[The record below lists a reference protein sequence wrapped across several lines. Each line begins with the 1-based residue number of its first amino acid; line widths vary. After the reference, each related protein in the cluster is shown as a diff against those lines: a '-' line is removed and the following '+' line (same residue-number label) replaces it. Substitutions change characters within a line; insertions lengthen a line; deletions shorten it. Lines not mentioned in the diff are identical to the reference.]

1 MVTTLE
7 VEVVDMATTQ
17 DISLTAILGEYFSSS
32 HFVVLYHSYFVLVSY
47 YEITKTQKDSN
58 FSSFLFTSGHL
69 LYASKN
75 QKEQKDFRFL
85 ESDAKM
91 EVQEL
96 LKSAH
101 CFIFYFL
108 PVTPVE
114 LKF

>member
-17 DISLTAILGEYFSSS
+17 DISLTASLGEYFSSS
-32 HFVVLYHSYFVLVSY
+32 HFVVLYHSYFVSVSCF
-47 YEITKTQKDSN
+47 EITKTQKYSN
-58 FSSFLFTSGHL
+58 CSSCLFTSGHL

-75 QKEQKDFRFL
+75 QKEQKDFHFL

-96 LKSAH
+96 LKSVH
-101 CFIFYFL
+101 CFFM
-108 PVTPVE
+108 
-114 LKF
+114 